1 MRPYHHSSKDGF
13 VQSLSILELLYQQHI
28 YTPHRRQI
36 SHAPSAYFQSSLNCI
51 LPQTNIDPDSQF
63 CTIPQTNISA
73 NHLAT
78 RPKCAPPVTQSLST
92 CKRAESLPRRVS
104 NSTPT
109 QPLTRPDLCSD
120 NSCATAQ
127 FVCCS
132 SGQHRPWAPPLSR
145 LDRQGRAEPD
155 ICSTVPS
162 QRPAL
167 SR

>member
-1 MRPYHHSSKDGF
+1 LLGAMRPTTSCFKSSHAQRLARHSNPGTRDAFAGCSSVGYVSKG
-13 VQSLSILELLYQQHI
+13 VEASSSHRISILELLYQQHI
-28 YTPHRRQI
+28 YTPHRHQI

-120 NSCATAQ
+120 NSCATA
-127 FVCCS
+127 
-132 SGQHRPWAPPLSR
+132 
-145 LDRQGRAEPD
+145 
-155 ICSTVPS
+155 
-162 QRPAL
+162 
-167 SR
+167 